1 MRALIGALVALLA
14 ATPALAEGHGSRIKE
29 LLELAEAECR
39 TEVMAA
45 DPQSPIPHLE
55 VEPSAITWVDLDG
68 DWEKDDA
75 VVDFNYVYCSLNY
88 SLWHGTGGSLVH
100 LVIDDATSQAWTGGR
115 WQLIS
120 FGDTPLFLLGRHGT
134 YCDGYGAQPCIQAI
148 AFANGAFSTVTTE
161 GGPYPWP

>member
-1 MRALIGALVALLA
+1 MRSMIGAAAALMLA
-14 ATPALAEGHGSRIKE
+14 GPSWAEGHLSRVKD
-29 LLELAEAECR
+29 LLEIAEAECR
-39 TEVMAA
+39 AEVMAQ
-45 DPQSPIPHLE
+45 DPQSAVPHLE

-75 VVDFNYVYCSLNY
+75 IVDFNYVFCSLNY

-100 LVIDDATSQAWTGGR
+100 LVIDDETSAAWTGGR
-115 WQLIS
+115 WHLIS

-148 AFANGAFSTVTTE
+148 TFANGTFSTVMTE
-161 GGPYPWP
+161 AGPYPWP